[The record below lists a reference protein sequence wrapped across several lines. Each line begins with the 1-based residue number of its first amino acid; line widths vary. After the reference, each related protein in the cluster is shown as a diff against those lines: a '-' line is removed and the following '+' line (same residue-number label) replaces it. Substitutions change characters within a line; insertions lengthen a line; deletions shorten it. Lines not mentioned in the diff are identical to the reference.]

1 VKHNRAKNGLES
13 DFLIETRE
21 VPNPNES
28 ILLREL
34 YPTIKMK
41 FIARHK
47 ALKNKERGFCLK
59 ADLLIE
65 IDEKMKRRIKVE
77 WKGPSDSVKNEVKNT
92 PKKSS
97 ELSE

>member
-1 VKHNRAKNGLES
+1 M
-13 DFLIETRE
+13 IETRE

-28 ILLREL
+28 ILLTEL

-47 ALKNKERGFCLK
+47 PSKNRERGFCLK

-65 IDEKMKRRIKVE
+65 I
-77 WKGPSDSVKNEVKNT
+77 N
-92 PKKSS
+92 
-97 ELSE
+97 